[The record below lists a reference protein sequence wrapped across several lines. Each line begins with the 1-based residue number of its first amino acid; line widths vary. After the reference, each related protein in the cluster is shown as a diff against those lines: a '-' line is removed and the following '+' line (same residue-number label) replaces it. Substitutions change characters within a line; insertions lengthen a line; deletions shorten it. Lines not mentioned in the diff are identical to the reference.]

1 MTKMIIRERKK
12 VYWWSAWK
20 GWGQKYSKRFFSLT
34 YRDFMPIF
42 VHTRSFK
49 ATFTKRTR
57 LFFAKKKTPEKGTGR
72 VPRASFRSGWALL
85 YLLPR
90 PIIGSLS
97 KDDAHSYGNAS
108 KQEYYWLKEEKYTCC
123 TCNTNFRAFLCRT
136 PQNNNVKSPNFRFWE
151 QREHITM
158 KQSFSVLML
167 KPFVPIQLQRR
178 WLGLYF
184 TRWTRQNNREI
195 LAKLFFVAVAV
206 VFA

>member
-1 MTKMIIRERKK
+1 MGPVGGCERTLCTPPGYRPEFNVICIVVNDKNDHPRAQKSILMKCMKGLGTKI
-12 VYWWSAWK
+12 
-20 GWGQKYSKRFFSLT
+20 SKAFFLLT

-97 KDDAHSYGNAS
+97 KDDAYNYGNAS

-136 PQNNNVKSPNFRFWE
+136 PQNNNVKSPNFRF
-151 QREHITM
+151 
-158 KQSFSVLML
+158 
-167 KPFVPIQLQRR
+167 
-178 WLGLYF
+178 
-184 TRWTRQNNREI
+184 
-195 LAKLFFVAVAV
+195 
-206 VFA
+206 

>member
-1 MTKMIIRERKK
+1 MHERAGDKNIQS
-12 VYWWSAWK
+12 VFFRWPIAISC
-20 GWGQKYSKRFFSLT
+20 RFSYT
-34 YRDFMPIF
+34 
-42 VHTRSFK
+42 HAHS
-49 ATFTKRTR
+49 R
-57 LFFAKKKTPEKGTGR
+57 LPLLKEQDCFLPKKKTPEKGTGR

-97 KDDAHSYGNAS
+97 KDDAYGYGNAS

-178 WLGLYF
+178 WLGLYC
-184 TRWTRQNNREI
+184 TRWTRRNNREI